1 MPIAVETGGRLHPLA
16 RTAFKTFVKTSLG
29 IDPAEP
35 MPPDMAYKYQLA
47 MRTILDSLAVSLARE
62 IAITL
67 LSEGSGDREPAV
79 PRQEDLGGE

>member
-1 MPIAVETGGRLHPLA
+1 
-16 RTAFKTFVKTSLG
+16 
-29 IDPAEP
+29 

-79 PRQEDLGGE
+79 NGQEDLGGQ